1 MPTGARWCPLR
12 LLKVLKEQDYVSD
25 FFLPQGVFVSVLY
38 CFLNS
43 EVQDI
48 IRKRWRQY
56 RMQQCGYPP
65 QRRKSTRCTIIL
77 PPTFSMRP
85 MALQS
90 SSALSSRVQSQANL
104 ASETSVV

>member
-1 MPTGARWCPLR
+1 M
-12 LLKVLKEQDYVSD
+12 SD